1 MAGAIEELFSILKI
15 VPDENNLQNISEHLN
30 GFDNLIQN
38 FTSNLKELTMQQLVN
53 DTGGASENLKKAG
66 INVDA
71 IKRNLPNV
79 ERSVGGAEKNAGK
92 FKNEVKGANENLDE
106 AARKSQLLT
115 NYLHDLNIVGGW
127 FKGIVGGWVNG
138 MKSFV
143 SESLNAGN
151 EFQKMRLS
159 LQGVF
164 GDEKMADDFIAQ
176 LQTMEKAS
184 KFSKGELSAVA
195 LQLMPTFENS
205 EQVMAMLNDIQRIA
219 QVGEKGGASLNG
231 MANALV
237 QINNTAQISKREL
250 KMLGSASGGTL
261 NLFTQLQKDLGKSKS
276 EMDKML
282 KEGLISK
289 SQLAKAI
296 QNASAEFGT
305 LPEQIGDTYDAV
317 FGRVKENI
325 QQNLGKAL
333 LPIANALKPLAEE
346 LEKTDFTE
354 FGNKVKIFADALVAA
369 SPMILNIAGAL
380 FKFSNIL
387 MSIAAPF
394 AQITGLVLNFIA
406 STPGLNAAFI
416 GLLGVLGMKGLLFVL
431 QLAITKM
438 KEIVSSFISLS
449 VSATAT
455 SAEMASAGIA
465 ASVAGTQIAGA
476 GTAANITA
484 KELST
489 AGMAAGAMS
498 EELGMA
504 GTAANITAKE
514 LSTAGTAAQIAK
526 AEIAG
531 AGTAATATAAN
542 LTTAGTAAQV
552 AKGQIANVGTA
563 ASVAGTQIAGAGRAI
578 NTFTVQASTAPVAMA
593 RMVGGLSKVAMGV
606 RMLGRTIKATLIG
619 IGPAG
624 WAMLGIGAAAEI
636 YAHYK
641 DKKESKNAGID
652 FNDESELDLK
662 KTEMREEH
670 KVQNWTF
677 NNENNFQL
685 DREGKTNMSKEM
697 LETAIK
703 EQTRSILNMEIMRVL
718 EVSEQAGAVG
728 A

>member
-71 IKRNLPNV
+71 IKRSLPNV

-380 FKFSNIL
+380 FKFSNTL

-416 GLLGVLGMKGLLFVL
+416 GLLGVLGMKGLSFVL

-455 SAEMASAGIA
+455 SAEMANAGIA
-465 ASVAGTQIAGA
+465 AGTAGTKIAGA
-476 GTAANITA
+476 GTAATA
-484 KELST
+484 T
-489 AGMAAGAMS
+489 AAN
-498 EELGMA
+498 LTTA
-504 GTAANITAKE
+504 GTAANIAGKE
-514 LSTAGTAAQIAK
+514 LTTAGTAAQIAK

-552 AKGQIANVGTA
+552 AKGQIASAGTA
-563 ASVAGTQIAGAGRAI
+563 ASIAGTQIAGAGRAI

-662 KTEMREEH
+662 KTEMRKEN

-703 EQTRSILNMEIMRVL
+703 EQTRSIFNMEIMRVL